1 MFVKNIYTKNV
12 FIKFE
17 PFFDFFSQPNLALLF
32 KNSLYC
38 LVYMLDVVLFIIITL
53 MFEAKIAAAPSIIF
67 L

>member
-38 LVYMLDVVLFIIITL
+38 LVYMLDVVLFIIIEQVQFCWL
-53 MFEAKIAAAPSIIF
+53 IPKYSQLSA
-67 L
+67 